1 MAELGRYHIDIS
13 GCVDFILVPVTGIPQ
28 TSEVIRHIHDL
39 HSECRIAGKPAISVE
54 FFPPKTEEGERK
66 LLVETLPALLTASP
80 HYCSVTYGAGGS
92 TREKTLGLVERIQN
106 EFDLTALM
114 HLTCV
119 HATREELIRVIRDAR
134 DRGIRNILA
143 LRGDP
148 PAGSQGWTKTEGG
161 LEYSYQLVELL
172 REIGGF
178 SVGTAGFP
186 EGHIAQTGGKIVDW
200 GYLAEKVKAGA
211 QFVVTQLFFDNE
223 DYFAFRDYLTTK
235 LGVNVPLVPGLLPV
249 VSASQTKKFTQLC
262 GARLPDAFLA
272 RLESLGTDDAAVTD
286 FGIEYCAQQC
296 RELVAGGAPGVHFY
310 TLNRAHSTVA
320 VLKQLG
326 WN

>member
-1 MAELGRYHIDIS
+1 M
-13 GCVDFILVPVTGIPQ
+13 
-28 TSEVIRHIHDL
+28 IRHIHDL
-39 HSECRIAGKPAISVE
+39 HSECRLAGKPAISVE

-66 LLVETLPALLTASP
+66 LLGETLPALLAAKP

-92 TREKTLGLVERIQN
+92 TRDKTLGLVERIQN

-119 HATREELIRVIRDAR
+119 HATRDELVRVIQDAHK
-134 DRGIRNILA
+134 RGIRNILA

-148 PAGSQGWTKTEGG
+148 PAGSQEWTKTEGG

-178 SVGTAGFP
+178 SIGTAGFP
-186 EGHIAQTGGKIVDW
+186 EGHIAQTGGKLVDW

-211 QFVVTQLFFDNE
+211 HFVVTQLFFDNA
-223 DYFAFRDYLTTK
+223 DYFAFRDYLTSK
-235 LGVNVPLVPGLLPV
+235 LGVDLPVVPGLLPV

-272 RLESLGTDDAAVTD
+272 RLESLGNDDAAVTD

-310 TLNRAHSTVA
+310 TLNRAHSTAA
-320 VLKQLG
+320 VLKLLG